1 MPPRYSKGKT
11 NMARKTNSQPAAPA
25 SKPVARVRAAA
36 IVAQHGLA
44 ALPRV
49 AQATGVAAASAKRYG
64 NAVNALTPA
73 FANATFTPT
82 ALGKQA
88 IAAQGCIGRNGQATV
103 MGLCAVALGNAM
115 AANGGTATGAQ
126 VVLAI
131 LGNPQLMAAMGA
143 TKALGVH
150 VTANSATA
158 AKWAQGYVNGLCRP
172 AHGLATK
179 AL

>member
-1 MPPRYSKGKT
+1 
-11 NMARKTNSQPAAPA
+11 MARNNNKAAPA
-25 SKPVARVRAAA
+25 PVAASKGIARVRAAT
-36 IVAQHGLA
+36 VVQQYGLA

-49 AQATGVAAASAKRYG
+49 AAATGTAAASNKRYG
-64 NAVNALTPA
+64 AALNSLTASFAV
-73 FANATFTPT
+73 ATFTPT
-82 ALGKQA
+82 ALGKAA
-88 IAAQGCIGRNGQATV
+88 IAAQGGIGRNGQPTV
-103 MGLCAVALGNAM
+103 MGLTAVALGNAM
-115 AANGGTATGAQ
+115 AANGGTANGAA

-172 AHGLATK
+172 AHGLAVK